1 MNLIINKDF
10 WLLFT
15 VFTSNLVGIVSRGYM
30 LAMYSVCIGDNSRL
44 LCEALIGGECYSP
57 CLPVQVFVFD
67 IAIVF
72 SFIYY
77 LLT

>member
-1 MNLIINKDF
+1 
-10 WLLFT
+10 
-15 VFTSNLVGIVSRGYM
+15 M
-30 LAMYSVCIGDNSRL
+30 LAMYSVCIGDYFKL
-44 LCEALIGGECYSP
+44 LNEALTGGECYSP
-57 CLPVQVFVFD
+57 CLPVQVFALD